1 MVTKCNKDGHR
12 ANFGLEKTK
21 KQDAI
26 AVTYCHEKSGL
37 PSRANQMA
45 DKLYKNKDFKQF
57 CGNGLW

>member
-21 KQDAI
+21 KQ
-26 AVTYCHEKSGL
+26 AVIVVEYSHEKSAL
-37 PSRANQMA
+37 HSQANQMA
-45 DKLYKNKDFKQF
+45 DNLYKNKDFKQF